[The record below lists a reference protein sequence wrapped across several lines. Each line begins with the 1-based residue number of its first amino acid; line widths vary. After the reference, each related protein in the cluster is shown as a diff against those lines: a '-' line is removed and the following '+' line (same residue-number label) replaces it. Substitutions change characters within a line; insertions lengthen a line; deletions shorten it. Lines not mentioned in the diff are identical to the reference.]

1 MDAGGHGPAQSYP
14 DPASPCLC
22 LPGPAGKGGVRREG
36 AVAARR
42 GLEFTQP
49 GAGSCTHGSQHTP
62 TCISSV
68 CSWHKHLCAVYN
80 APMLCTHSGWT
91 HTRARYA
98 HLHRY
103 TRTRGT
109 PRWGGGSW
117 QWLGGDEWH
126 SLGMG
131 GGRGGWSLV
140 AGCVQVSRSV
150 GLLTWV
156 TAGLWGAQA
165 PSLQRPPPRY
175 LPPGPSGVYASFHF
189 PCLLCACTVI

>member
-1 MDAGGHGPAQSYP
+1 MRRPPGGGLNSHSLALALARTGPSTHPRVSQACAPGTSTCVQCTTH
-14 DPASPCLC
+14 PC
-22 LPGPAGKGGVRREG
+22 
-36 AVAARR
+36 
-42 GLEFTQP
+42 
-49 GAGSCTHGSQHTP
+49 
-62 TCISSV
+62 
-68 CSWHKHLCAVYN
+68 CA
-80 APMLCTHSGWT
+80 
-91 HTRARYA
+91 HTRAGHTHVQGMLICIDTHVHGGPHA
-98 HLHRY
+98 
-103 TRTRGT
+103 G
-109 PRWGGGSW
+109 GGGSW